1 MKSHLKIFVV
11 TLSLIFV
18 TGCGTTLFS
27 HRETNPSIQDLA
39 LNTHIWPWS
48 KQGLNTFSTTAS
60 RRMILMR
67 IEDWGHRIISCAEP
81 SPDVGESFKTS
92 IYDALKFAI
101 KHEQSQIAAD
111 LANTYKREA
120 ETQIS
125 TLLNRSQGLQ
135 LYRDAVHNLC
145 IDRMNDGW
153 VLDDA
158 SNFDTSFLEPTEKKQ
173 FFKNQIDRF
182 TQNKEKYYLDKD
194 YIFKKSVE
202 LIKLEMRNVP
212 LLAATTAVARALEAV
227 EKANSDK
234 TDADKLVN
242 TEQIKVNVADKILAD
257 ATAALAKASETE
269 KSAAKKTVEDATLNL
284 NKAKEVLKS
293 AKENADKAATVVK
306 NAEDYAE
313 KMQKVVD
320 KFLLAEVVPTKEEK

>member
-1 MKSHLKIFVV
+1 
-11 TLSLIFV
+11 
-18 TGCGTTLFS
+18 
-27 HRETNPSIQDLA
+27 
-39 LNTHIWPWS
+39 
-48 KQGLNTFSTTAS
+48 
-60 RRMILMR
+60 MI
-67 IEDWGHRIISCAEP
+67 D
-81 SPDVGESFKTS
+81 
-92 IYDALKFAI
+92 
-101 KHEQSQIAAD
+101 
-111 LANTYKREA
+111 
-120 ETQIS
+120 
-125 TLLNRSQGLQ
+125 
-135 LYRDAVHNLC
+135 
-145 IDRMNDGW
+145 
-153 VLDDA
+153 
-158 SNFDTSFLEPTEKKQ
+158 
-173 FFKNQIDRF
+173 
-182 TQNKEKYYLDKD
+182 KEKYYLDKD